1 MRRTENVLGT
11 TAKSSKAS
19 RRVTFRALSGSK
31 APKVIPPRSVVILA
45 SVDRK
50 ASPDWIADRGRM
62 FRIGYYNPNDGLDCI
77 WLVNDAGKYEQTTDR
92 KTLLD
97 HFVILKLSN
106 EQDLYGVHRSALKP
120 LQTKKKPAF
129 AVPSLLAS

>member
-1 MRRTENVLGT
+1 VAAS
-11 TAKSSKAS
+11 AKTSKT
-19 RRVTFRALSGSK
+19 RGRVTFRPLSGSK

-50 ASPDWIADRGRM
+50 TSPDWVADRGRM
-62 FRIGYYNPNDGLDCI
+62 FRIGYYNPTDGLDCI
-77 WLVNDAGKYEQTTDR
+77 WLVNDDGEYEQTTDR
-92 KTLLD
+92 QTLLN

-106 EQDLYGVHRSALKP
+106 EQDLYGARRPPLKP